1 MVERPE
7 VIKLPI
13 GPFALMWAAISTV
26 FGFIG
31 CYISGAISSAI
42 YNWLAPRIGV
52 PGLSSRYE
60 SKSTGLTFFSLFHFL
75 ILDERNRKG

>member
-26 FGFIG
+26 FGFID

-42 YNWLAPRIGV
+42 YNWLVPRIGTR
-52 PGLSSRYE
+52 LEFTLRE
-60 SKSTGLTFFSLFHFL
+60 QEHRTHLLLTFSFFNT
-75 ILDERNRKG
+75 R